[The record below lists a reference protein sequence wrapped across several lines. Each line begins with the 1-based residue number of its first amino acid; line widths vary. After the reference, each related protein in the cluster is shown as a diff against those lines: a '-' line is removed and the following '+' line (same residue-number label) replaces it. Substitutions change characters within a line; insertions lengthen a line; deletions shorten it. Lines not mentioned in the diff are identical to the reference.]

1 MWCKHCRQDVP
12 GVSSPN
18 QSGVRC
24 TQCGRTSAD
33 PQDAASA
40 ARLSDLAE
48 NGIDLGAARGAK
60 PQASQFDEW
69 KFDQEVRQ
77 WQSKLG
83 RQVRFDRPRPG
94 QARANRQPQW
104 HAHAAHSSV
113 PRPHRRRNSVP
124 KRSSG
129 AVLFVLS
136 LGMLTFIAGGAL
148 VAGSFVLDR
157 PDLWSRGLPLAIAGQ
172 VGILLALALQLERLW
187 VSSRSTVRKLN
198 DVDAQLE
205 QLGRNADMLHS
216 PALHDYYAHSARPS
230 SPHVMLADLKGQLDR
245 IADSIARNG

>member
-12 GVSSPN
+12 GMSSPN

-24 TQCGRTSAD
+24 TQCGRTAAD
-33 PQDAASA
+33 ADAANA
-40 ARLSDLAE
+40 ARLSELADS
-48 NGIDLGAARGAK
+48 GIDLGASSSAQ
-60 PQASQFDEW
+60 PQSAAFDQW

-83 RQVRFDRPRPG
+83 RQVRFDRPRPEPV
-94 QARANRQPQW
+94 RASRQPQW
-104 HAHAAHSSV
+104 QAHAAHSAV
-113 PRPHRRRNSVP
+113 PRPHRRRSSVP

-187 VSSRSTVRKLN
+187 ASSRSTVRKLN
-198 DVDAQLE
+198 EVDAQLE
-205 QLGRNADMLHS
+205 QLGRNADLLHS
-216 PALHDYYAHSARPS
+216 PTLHDYFGHATRPA
-230 SPHVMLADLKGQLDR
+230 SPHMMLADLKGQLDR